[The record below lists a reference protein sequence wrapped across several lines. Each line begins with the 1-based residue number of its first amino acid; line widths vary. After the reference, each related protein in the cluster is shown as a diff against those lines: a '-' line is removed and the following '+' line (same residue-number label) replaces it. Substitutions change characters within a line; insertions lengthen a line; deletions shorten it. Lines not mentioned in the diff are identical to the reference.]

1 MQFFMNKFPAHRILH
16 VCLLL
21 MLLLAVSCKT
31 QRSIIKEPLKSEG
44 EKFLIDKMAD
54 AESKYTY
61 FSARCNVT
69 LIDDKKNST
78 ELRGQLRIQKDSIIW
93 ISLSP
98 ALGIEAA
105 RLMVTNDSIR
115 FINRIDKTFFEGD
128 FSLVNNYFLT
138 TIDFDILQALI
149 TGNDMEGYEDGNFR
163 ASVDARQ
170 YRLAATNR
178 VKQKKYLKQKDTP
191 NVLVQNVWLDPN
203 SFKIMS
209 LNIKEFGEENKRLQA
224 FYDDFETINGQM
236 VPASINFELQGGKK
250 INLKI
255 KYSRIEL
262 DILQTFPFK
271 IPDNYTEMK

>member
-1 MQFFMNKFPAHRILH
+1 MLFFMNKFPAHRILH

-54 AESKYTY
+54 AEFKYTY
-61 FSARCNVT
+61 FNARCNVT

-128 FSLVNNYFLT
+128 ISLVNNYFLT

-149 TGNDMEGYEDGNFR
+149 TGNDIEGYEDGNFR
-163 ASVDARQ
+163 ASIDAMQ
-170 YRLAATNR
+170 YRLTATNR

-191 NVLVQNVWLDPN
+191 NVLVQNIWLNPN
-203 SFKIMS
+203 NFKIMS

>member
-1 MQFFMNKFPAHRILH
+1 
-16 VCLLL
+16 

-54 AESKYTY
+54 AEFKYTY
-61 FSARCNVT
+61 FNARCNVT

-128 FSLVNNYFLT
+128 ISLVNNYFLT

-149 TGNDMEGYEDGNFR
+149 TGNDIEGYEDGNFR
-163 ASVDARQ
+163 ASIDAMQ
-170 YRLAATNR
+170 YRLTATNR

-191 NVLVQNVWLDPN
+191 NVLVQNIWLNPN
-203 SFKIMS
+203 NFKIMS